1 MDKEILNLP
10 QHIVEES
17 TLADKISWLIET
29 NVIHKKLNVE
39 HPISFKIKEYLNK
52 SSLAN
57 MIKNQFFSKGNY
69 FITVCGF
76 DSYQNI
82 ANGFSNEIRVTTRT
96 TLLIMDSNI
105 NGVFDSLTVHLH
117 IIVIINMLFNG
128 DVVFCLILPIPQLS

>member
-1 MDKEILNLP
+1 MLCI
-10 QHIVEES
+10 
-17 TLADKISWLIET
+17 
-29 NVIHKKLNVE
+29 KKLNVE

-105 NGVFDSLTVHLH
+105 NGVFDSLTVHLY

-128 DVVFCLILPIPQLS
+128 VSCLILPIPQLS